1 MSDEYK
7 NKFHEM
13 EFKINHEKTSD
24 TDLITSLSKDLEHE
38 RINDDFSNELEIEL
52 ENPSENENAKN
63 KLADSKNIISK

>member
-13 EFKINHEKTSD
+13 EFKANHEKTSD
-24 TDLITSLSKDLEHE
+24 ADLITALPKDLEHE

-52 ENPSENENAKN
+52 ENP
-63 KLADSKNIISK
+63 